1 MARVDGEDGK
11 KAKAIIEKENPQVT
25 GVIMA
30 PGTSYIL
37 DTCCNRVLIWVDDK
51 GNTLGVPMLG

>member
-1 MARVDGEDGK
+1 MSNEPKHPYPPLYTGGCTEPVARVDGEDGK

-37 DTCCNRVLIWVDDK
+37 DTC
-51 GNTLGVPMLG
+51 